1 MVAGGGGKTGCVG
14 EGSEEGSVH
23 AGQSCS
29 WCEWV
34 AVGRRWSG
42 VVVEGRWSGVVVEG
56 RWSGVV
62 VEGRWSGVVCECE
75 RRLGVCVGVRGG
87 GGWMG

>member
-1 MVAGGGGKTGCVG
+1 MVAGSGGKTGCVG

-29 WCEWV
+29 WCEWA
-34 AVGRRWSG
+34 AVGR
-42 VVVEGRWSGVVVEG
+42 